1 MSRTWKDRP
10 YRIMETEAERAG
22 YMHTRRWPLP
32 HNMSATRL
40 VPDVTA
46 YAYATN
52 HNLHIPARRIKDY
65 RWIEDDWIPD
75 YGASHRV
82 REALNA
88 AAIAANNGHSMHD
101 WDDPIAYQRRRRWI
115 IGE

>member
-10 YRIMETEAERAG
+10 YRVMEAEAEHAG
-22 YMHTRRWPLP
+22 YMRNRYWPLP
-32 HNMSATRL
+32 CCNASEIRL

-46 YAYATN
+46 YAYAVGYDA
-52 HNLHIPARRIKDY
+52 HIPAHHMRDY

-75 YGASHRV
+75 YGANHRV

-88 AAIAANNGHSMHD
+88 ATIAANNGYDMRD

-115 IGE
+115 IG

>member
-10 YRIMETEAERAG
+10 YRIMEDEAKRAG
-22 YMHTRRWPLP
+22 YLRSWYWPLP
-32 HNMSATRL
+32 RGASSRL
-40 VPDVTA
+40 VPDVRT
-46 YAYATN
+46 YAYAAGRN
-52 HNLHIPARRIKDY
+52 VHIPARRMHDW
-65 RWIEDDWIPD
+65 RWIEDDWTTD

-88 AAIAANNGHSMHD
+88 AAIAANNGYDMRD

>member
-10 YRIMETEAERAG
+10 YRIMEAEAKRAG
-22 YMHTRRWPLP
+22 YTHNTYWLLP
-32 HNMSATRL
+32 YSVSREP
-40 VPDVTA
+40 VPDVTS
-46 YAYATN
+46 YAYATSCN
-52 HNLHIPARRIKDY
+52 AHIPARRIRDY

-82 REALNA
+82 RKALNA
-88 AAIAANNGHSMHD
+88 APIAANNGYDMRD